1 MWLKFGDTPYS
12 GHCSLCNK
20 QFSISSGNASQVVS
34 HKKSQSHRKAT
45 PSKTQSLLS
54 ILPTVHIAHTHGGFE
69 VLTPAMQAL
78 KAEIIETLHKTEYNH
93 SFSSAEKDGERY
105 RLIFPGHPATEKYS
119 LHIYCNMVSVR
130 FSNQNKFR
138 TLKMCLTRSDL
149 MKPQLAR
156 CSNSMIVNCA
166 IGLQCNEEIVNTYAG
181 SLFMGHCSAANLVHH
196 FYNIV
201 QPLGAKGV
209 QALLHE
215 KEDISIL
222 LLGTCSLHP
231 VHTAFKYG
239 ISEVDF
245 PFEIFLMT

>member
-1 MWLKFGDTPYS
+1 M
-12 GHCSLCNK
+12 
-20 QFSISSGNASQVVS
+20 
-34 HKKSQSHRKAT
+34 
-45 PSKTQSLLS
+45 
-54 ILPTVHIAHTHGGFE
+54 HIAHTHGGFE

-105 RLIFPGHPATEKYS
+105 RLIFPGHPAAEKYS

-156 CSNSMIVNCA
+156 CSNSMIVTCA

-196 FYNIV
+196 FYKIV

-209 QALLHE
+209 HLLHLGMDGPQVNTKFEKDLQASLHE
-215 KEDISIL
+215 KEDTSVL
-222 LLGTCSLHP
+222 LLETRSLHL
-231 VHTAFKYG
+231 VHTAFKYM
-239 ISEVDF
+239 VF
-245 PFEIFLMT
+245 QKRNFHLKFFLMT